1 MTTNK
6 QIAAN
11 RRNSKRST
19 GPKTPEGKTICGLNS
34 LRDGLYATTLILPS
48 ENKEQFDHI
57 QAKYEALYQP
67 RDAYEEK
74 LVDLL
79 AGAEWKMMRAGRLAA
94 AIYEQYAGEPP
105 DTLSSPYDRATRIEA
120 RHERAWCKLSKELQS
135 IRAARTKQ
143 AQRQAPSPQP
153 PQSKLDGQPATPK
166 STPAQDAIKRGWATP
181 EEWSVMTDKE
191 RGQTL
196 QERNEIRWVA
206 KKGAEP
212 WMTVRHYRGKVVD
225 EFPPEEGSMPET
237 TPPTEPSTEAVNRAQ
252 SKDLP
257 LPT

>member
-1 MTTNK
+1 
-6 QIAAN
+6 
-11 RRNSKRST
+11 
-19 GPKTPEGKTICGLNS
+19 
-34 LRDGLYATTLILPS
+34 
-48 ENKEQFDHI
+48 
-57 QAKYEALYQP
+57 
-67 RDAYEEK
+67 
-74 LVDLL
+74 
-79 AGAEWKMMRAGRLAA
+79 MMRAGRLAA

-143 AQRQAPSPQP
+143 AQQQAPSPQP
-153 PQSKLDGQPATPK
+153 PQSKLDGQPAAPK

-181 EEWSVMTDKE
+181 EEWAVMTGKE

-225 EFPPEEGSMPET
+225 EFPPEEGSTPET
-237 TPPTEPSTEAVNRAQ
+237 TPPG
-252 SKDLP
+252 
-257 LPT
+257 

>member
-1 MTTNK
+1 MATNE
-6 QIAAN
+6 QIKAN

-67 RDAYEEK
+67 QDAYQEK

-143 AQRQAPSPQP
+143 SQQQAPSPQP
-153 PQSKLDGQPATPK
+153 PQTKLDGQPAGEPIGQPSAQPDVQPVAQPAAAPK
-166 STPAQDAIKRGWATP
+166 TTPADDAVKRGSATP
-181 EEWSVMTDKE
+181 EEWSVMTGKQRE
-191 RGQTL
+191 QTT
-196 QERNEIRWVA
+196 QERNEGNWVA
-206 KKGAEP
+206 EKGA
-212 WMTVRHYRGKVVD
+212 
-225 EFPPEEGSMPET
+225 PPADH
-237 TPPTEPSTEAVNRAQ
+237 PS
-252 SKDLP
+252 LP
-257 LPT
+257 GQTGR